1 MGCKPLTNK
10 FFYPLEIIHSKKK
23 ATEQKK
29 RIKLYPFGLEHK
41 GYNNVVNGT
50 ENNYKTF
57 QGKEKEEELG
67 RNTYD
72 FGWRD
77 FDPAIA
83 RWTNLDPLAE
93 AYISSSPYVFTAN
106 NPIYNIEVD
115 GRYFEGKNE
124 KRAARIERRAE
135 KRAAKLNKRAD
146 KRAAKGKSVGDLR
159 DRATELT
166 QSAQDIK
173 DMRNDTSTEYRYG
186 KVNSKE
192 AKALNLQGPAT
203 LSTGQN
209 KKGDD
214 VVSIFTEGNMG
225 SRLHETRHGGQNA
238 RGEFDIKTG
247 NNYGVADEVSAYRAQ
262 YSWKGKLD
270 YVPFTN
276 FNSQANLTKL
286 LTQGISGFKVNVT
299 NINQINPTM
308 VNSLVDN
315 PGLNQI
321 LIYPPKDASGNP
333 VIPLSTWNSN

>member
-1 MGCKPLTNK
+1 MGCFRLHIESESNLRVAYSKKMEKPL
-10 FFYPLEIIHSKKK
+10 KK
-23 ATEQKK
+23 TVHY
-29 RIKLYPFGLEHK
+29 YPFGLQHK
-41 GYNNVVNGT
+41 GYNNIVNGV
-50 ENNYKTF
+50 ENNFKTF
-57 QGKEKEEELG
+57 QGKEEEKELG
-67 RNTYD
+67 KNTYD

-83 RWTNLDPLAE
+83 RWSNIDPLAE
-93 AYISSSPYVFTAN
+93 KYISMSPYVFTAN

-135 KRAAKLNKRAD
+135 KRAARLNKRAD
-146 KRAAKGKSVGDLR
+146 KLAAKGKSVGDLR
-159 DRATELT
+159 DRADELT

-192 AKALNLQGPAT
+192 AKSLNVVGPTTMAN
-203 LSTGQN
+203 GQN

-225 SRLHETRHGGQNA
+225 SKLHETRHGGQNA

-247 NNYGVADEVSAYRAQ
+247 AKYGVADEVSAYRAQ
-262 YSWKGKLD
+262 YSWKGSLD
-270 YVPFTN
+270 YIPFTN
-276 FNSQANLTKL
+276 FNTQANLTKL
-286 LTQGISGFKVNVT
+286 LTQGISGFKVNVN

-321 LIYPPKDASGNP
+321 LIYPPKDASGNLL
-333 VIPLSTWNSN
+333 IPLSTWNSN